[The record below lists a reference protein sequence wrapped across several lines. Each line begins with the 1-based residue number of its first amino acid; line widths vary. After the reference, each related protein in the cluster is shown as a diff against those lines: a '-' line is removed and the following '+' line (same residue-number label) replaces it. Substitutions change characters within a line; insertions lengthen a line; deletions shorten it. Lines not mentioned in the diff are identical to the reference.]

1 MRHPIRVL
9 LATAAVLLAAAA
21 PVFVLPLTP
30 GSLAGLPH
38 STESARGLVELR
50 RGCGPGALTP
60 TQIVVD
66 AGSSGA
72 ARRPDA
78 HAAVERLADR
88 LFHDPEVYVVALG
101 RNAPYV
107 SHNGRCA
114 RVLVVGRH
122 EFGEPSSQR
131 LVDRLRDQLVPASRF
146 PAGTEVHVGGA
157 APQGVDFLT
166 RSYAFF
172 PWLVLIALGLTYLV
186 LVRAFRSLLLPLKA
200 VLLNLLSVAAA
211 CGLLVAV
218 FRYGVGADL
227 LGLQR
232 SPQIEGWIPIFLFAT
247 LFGLSMDYEVFLIS
261 RMREA
266 WDNGHDNVE
275 AVALGLERTGG
286 LITAAALVMAVS
298 FAGFVVGSVP
308 GLQQFGIGLVFAVL
322 IDATLVRALLVPALM
337 AIMGRWNWW
346 LPTRLTRIAPTR
358 IEAVPDA

>member
-1 MRHPIRVL
+1 
-9 LATAAVLLAAAA
+9 
-21 PVFVLPLTP
+21 
-30 GSLAGLPH
+30 
-38 STESARGLVELR
+38 
-50 RGCGPGALTP
+50 
-60 TQIVVD
+60 
-66 AGSSGA
+66 
-72 ARRPDA
+72 
-78 HAAVERLADR
+78 
-88 LFHDPEVYVVALG
+88 
-101 RNAPYV
+101 
-107 SHNGRCA
+107 
-114 RVLVVGRH
+114 
-122 EFGEPSSQR
+122 
-131 LVDRLRDQLVPASRF
+131 
-146 PAGTEVHVGGA
+146 
-157 APQGVDFLT
+157 
-166 RSYAFF
+166 
-172 PWLVLIALGLTYLV
+172 
-186 LVRAFRSLLLPLKA
+186 

-298 FAGFVVGSVP
+298 FAGFVAGSVP